1 MVGSQLLKV
10 LTASQGTRHGR
21 HWRHALGQLG
31 GGLRRQHDRPAVL
44 ASVGD
49 FGFDESDTSEQSED
63 EETYDA
69 GDASGDYDSGDFGGD
84 FGGGGF

>member
-1 MVGSQLLKV
+1 MGGIGGTLLGSLTAGFVGSMIAQ
-10 LTASQGTRHGR
+10 QF
-21 HWRHALGQLG
+21 
-31 GGLRRQHDRPAVL
+31 L

-49 FGFDESDTSEQSED
+49 FGFDESDTSEQSGD